1 MSSHQKWSVLKLQ
14 YKDIDANSSL
24 KKNQNTGQLSEK

>member
-14 YKDIDANSSL
+14 YKDIDANSSF
-24 KKNQNTGQLSEK
+24 